1 MTTPDPASKDQAR
14 RRQRPKKART
24 ASRPAAAAPLVPVDP
39 RVIPLLDLLAERIAH
54 RIVANLGVP
63 CQQETGEPS
72 PSPAAPAT
80 SGAQPGIPGPSPT
93 VPADLHE
100 QSHTNPTEP
109 RRRTRRQAKGDKE
122 SQHGSD

>member
-1 MTTPDPASKDQAR
+1 MTTPDPAPKDKAR
-14 RRQRPKKART
+14 RRQRQKAVG
-24 ASRPAAAAPLVPVDP
+24 ASRPGAAAPLGPVDP
-39 RVIPLLDLLAERIAH
+39 RVIPLLDLVAERITH

-109 RRRTRRQAKGDKE
+109 RRRTRRQATGDKE